1 MIHVTGKIEDHFAQI
16 PNVVFRN
23 PQLTPRAVV
32 VLGNI
37 LTHSDRFT
45 LTTTIIAEQTGMNR
59 KTVTAALDDLE
70 QIGYITRHKN
80 PPQGGRFAPDDYEVN
95 IWRIM
100 QTPSSNHVQKT
111 DTHHVQKTDT
121 HHVQKTDTHHVQK
134 LDTKEYKGEQKGE
147 GPRDPLTAALD
158 NLAAETAAQQPTYP
172 DHCPQHAHTP
182 DPGPCH
188 NCQRVRLHNERA
200 RTQQRAEQRHQ
211 ERARRAQTPHCTTC
225 NHLGRR
231 DQYNPETGTTYE
243 VPCHHTEHDKQAQQ
257 EADNANQ
264 SH

>member
-23 PQLTPRAVV
+23 PQLNPRAVV

-37 LTHSDRFT
+37 LTHADRFA
-45 LTTTIIAEQTGMNR
+45 LTTKIIADQTGMNR
-59 KTVTAALDDLE
+59 KTVAAALTDLE

-95 IWRIM
+95 IWHII
-100 QTPSSNHVQKT
+100 QTASSNRVQKT
-111 DTHHVQKTDT
+111 DTHRAQN
-121 HHVQKTDTHHVQK
+121 
-134 LDTKEYKGEQKGE
+134 LDTKEYKGEQKRE
-147 GPRDPLTAALD
+147 NARDPLETALD
-158 NLAAETAAQQPTYP
+158 NLATQTANQQPPYP

-188 NCQRVRLHNERA
+188 NCQRVRQHNEHARA
-200 RTQQRAEQRHQ
+200 QQQRQKRHQ
-211 ERARRAQTPHCTTC
+211 ERTRRTQTPQCTTC

-231 DQYNPETGTTYE
+231 DQYNPNTGTTYE

-264 SH
+264 SN